1 MSDVITLKEPKPIRI
16 GGKNGRVLLM
26 DESFNPIRSDTV
38 RSFNPIRETSQ
49 RQNSAT
55 DSDEQLYLSATTK
68 SSEIVSNQ
76 KSRSRTGRDLDESFS
91 SSSEQF
97 SSESDKVSW
106 SNIFPQYQKTGS
118 RFRPD
123 MNESQY
129 DSAGQEVWAGSRSLS
144 LSSSDRERSLTYQ
157 HLDAIRATSQNYF
170 NPKDI
175 FTQTPIY
182 YIRPAFTKRIPTP
195 KTFPDHH
202 FDPDFN
208 RGSTATTSRAS
219 TQRSKTNTNDNTN
232 WVLLPAT
239 WGSSTASASSSN
251 VLDSVEAENQPRK
264 AKNTGFGHWIQLKG
278 GF

>member
-1 MSDVITLKEPKPIRI
+1 MSDVIGPKEPKPIRI

-38 RSFNPIRETSQ
+38 RSNIPI
-49 RQNSAT
+49 RQNSAV
-55 DSDEQLYLSATTK
+55 DSDEQLYMSASTK
-68 SSEIVSNQ
+68 SSEIDSSRNR
-76 KSRSRTGRDLDESFS
+76 KSSSRSGRDQSFS
-91 SSSEQF
+91 SSSSQQF
-97 SSESDKVSW
+97 SSECDEISW
-106 SNIFPQYQKTGS
+106 SNIFPQNQRTGT
-118 RFRPD
+118 RFHPD
-123 MNESQY
+123 INESQY
-129 DSAGQEVWAGSRSLS
+129 NSAGQIVWAGSRSPS

-170 NPKDI
+170 DPKDI

-182 YIRPAFTKRIPTP
+182 YIRPAFTKRVPTP
-195 KTFPDHH
+195 KSYPDTHL
-202 FDPDFN
+202 DPDFN
-208 RGSTATTSRAS
+208 LGSTTTVSRAS

-251 VLDSVEAENQPRK
+251 VLDPVEAKNQSRK
-264 AKNTGFGHWIQLKG
+264 AENAGFGHWIQLRG